1 MSTLRQLSLLGLVLV
16 ILATRSDAADRKFEK
31 KFSVNPGGTLTLKTD
46 VGTVKVTGTSSNEV
60 SVVADIHGRQR
71 MVDGFEISAD
81 QTGDGVSVTG
91 RAKEHGSWFFNT
103 SDGIDVEFTVKVP
116 HSYNLQIHTAGG
128 NLYVGDVAGKVN
140 ASTSGGEVE
149 ASAVEGSLD
158 LRTSGGGVKAARIV
172 GDATLETSGGDVHAS
187 QVSGNLSAS
196 TSGGNIGISE
206 VGGSIQAETSGG
218 NVIIRVK
225 GSNKGIHAETSGG
238 NIEIAIPRDAGATID
253 AETSG
258 GDVVCD
264 VPVTVSGRIRE
275 SEVKGV
281 VNGGG
286 PTIYAHT
293 SGGDV
298 RIRTLD

>member
-1 MSTLRQLSLLGLVLV
+1 M
-16 ILATRSDAADRKFEK
+16 
-31 KFSVNPGGTLTLKTD
+31 
-46 VGTVKVTGTSSNEV
+46 
-60 SVVADIHGRQR
+60 
-71 MVDGFEISAD
+71 
-81 QTGDGVSVTG
+81 
-91 RAKEHGSWFFNT
+91 
-103 SDGIDVEFTVKVP
+103 
-116 HSYNLQIHTAGG
+116 
-128 NLYVGDVAGKVN
+128 
-140 ASTSGGEVE
+140 
-149 ASAVEGSLD
+149 
-158 LRTSGGGVKAARIV
+158 
-172 GDATLETSGGDVHAS
+172 
-187 QVSGNLSAS
+187 
-196 TSGGNIGISE
+196 
-206 VGGSIQAETSGG
+206 
-218 NVIIRVK
+218 K
-225 GSNKGIHAETSGG
+225 GSNKGIHAETSVG